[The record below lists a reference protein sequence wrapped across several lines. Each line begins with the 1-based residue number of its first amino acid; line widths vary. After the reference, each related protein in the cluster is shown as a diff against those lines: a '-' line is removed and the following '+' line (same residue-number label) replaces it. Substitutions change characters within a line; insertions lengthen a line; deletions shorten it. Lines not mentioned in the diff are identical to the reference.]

1 MRAGLLT
8 ETIYIYE
15 LQKTTS
21 PSGAVTKEY
30 VEKHKIKAHR
40 KKLSASVG
48 DGVNAYAEF
57 IGNTLVFQTRK
68 YSFLNEDM
76 RIKYGNN
83 FYNVVLLDPQYDKT
97 YLITC
102 NKIDEQVI

>member
-1 MRAGLLT
+1 MRAALLT
-8 ETIYIYE
+8 EIIHIHK

-21 PSGAVTKEY
+21 DSGAVTKEY
-30 VEKHKIKAHR
+30 IETHKIKANR

-48 DGVNAYAEF
+48 DGVNANEEF

-76 RIKYGNN
+76 RIKYGNH
-83 FYNVVLLDPQYDKT
+83 FYKILLLDIQSDNT
-97 YLITC
+97 CFITC
-102 NKIDEQVI
+102 SKINE